1 MKQNRTLVN
10 EMFLLRSIACLS
22 ILLLHVLDRVYLD
35 SSEAVN
41 GFRVLLT
48 FGTPAFVFISEFIIA
63 YSYRSRPMTSFWR
76 TRILYIFL
84 PYLFFGI
91 FYAAS
96 KAFQQTGTGSGFGEA
111 FFTYTWRHLLLGD
124 FHGYFILI
132 IFQFYALH
140 VLFHS
145 YLKKASPKKML
156 IGSFLV
162 NAAYLSFFN
171 FVPPL
176 NIPFADYIWWQ
187 YYWVPFLGW
196 IFYFT
201 LAFYSGCYIE
211 SFTAL
216 LARFRHWTTAA
227 VVASGTL
234 SISLYHA
241 GIMPI
246 VSSKRVDMLFFTASM
261 ILFLYSHAMLLKR
274 IPRFFTWVSQY
285 SFGIYLFHPFYLAV
299 FAALSFAWEGLPPA
313 VTVPGLF
320 FTCIGLCAGT
330 IYLFNKLPFGAY
342 MVGKVGIRQKQPASA
357 SAKKLDAPSMKVN

>member
-1 MKQNRTLVN
+1 MKQNRSLVN

-35 SSEAVN
+35 KSEAVN
-41 GFRVLLT
+41 SLSVLLT

-76 TRILYIFL
+76 SRILYIFL
-84 PYLFFGI
+84 PYIFFGI
-91 FYAAS
+91 FYAAA
-96 KAFQQTGTGSGFGEA
+96 KAFEQTGMDSGFGEA

-201 LAFYSGCYIE
+201 LAFYSGYYIE

-216 LARFRHWTTAA
+216 LARYRHWTTAA
-227 VVASGTL
+227 VMAFGTL
-234 SISLYHA
+234 SISLYLFDV
-241 GIMPI
+241 MPI
-246 VSSKRVDMLFFTASM
+246 VSSKRVDMLFFTVSM

-285 SFGIYLFHPFYLAV
+285 SFGIYLFHPFFLAV
-299 FAALSFAWEGLPPA
+299 ASAFSFAWKDLPP
-313 VTVPGLF
+313 VITVPGLF
-320 FTCIGLCAGT
+320 FICIGSSALI
-330 IYLFNKLPFGAY
+330 IYVCNRMPFGAY
-342 MVGKVGIRQKQPASA
+342 MVGKVGISQKRPVVEAAKNSNAPAV
-357 SAKKLDAPSMKVN
+357 KVT